1 MKHSWWLLLR
11 LKPKGLLTWKGHL
24 ASRIE
29 ASAVRHAAADKIL
42 VSLWLWVVE
51 DEVEQRFQY
60 FQHSADARLTC
71 LQATMLGNNSQMG
84 EHA

>member
-11 LKPKGLLTWKGHL
+11 LKPKGLPTWKGHL
-24 ASRIE
+24 ISRSE

-42 VSLWLWVVE
+42 DSLWLWVVE
-51 DEVEQRFQY
+51 SEVEQRFQY

-71 LQATMLGNNSQMG
+71 LLATMPGNSLQMG
-84 EHA
+84 ENA